1 MRAFIYL
8 ITIYLIWG
16 STYLA
21 MRIGVM
27 PGSGFPP
34 FALAG
39 SRLIIAGPVLLLIS
53 AFAGNNIKLNLVE
66 AKRLFISGA
75 LLWCTGHGLI
85 LWGEQFVDSGYTALL
100 ISSLPLWVLVMEC
113 LYEKRSPKFM
123 QTFLVLFGLVGI
135 ILLIYPKLVAST
147 QANTVST
154 IAILI
159 GTISWGAGSLYQKN
173 KTVRRS
179 SLTSSGY
186 QQLFAGIVLLFV
198 SFISGEPIP
207 TPTSSA
213 LIAWLY
219 LIIFGSIVAFTVYV
233 KALKELPARIVMT
246 HAYVNPVVAVILGY
260 LILSE
265 PVTPVMIIGGIVILL
280 SVFSIIKNKGRK

>member
-1 MRAFIYL
+1 
-8 ITIYLIWG
+8 
-16 STYLA
+16 
-21 MRIGVM
+21 M